1 MIGHSWRGICTGVWG
16 SRVRRVLVIGIGA
29 GDPEMITLQAVRALN
44 RVDVVLVLDKGKES
58 RQLIELREEI
68 CRRHLRDR
76 PYRIVEV
83 PDPRRPRRADGLSIT
98 EYEAAV
104 QDWHAK
110 RAEAL
115 EAVLLADVPENGCAA
130 FLVVGDPSLYDGT
143 IRVVHNILNRGNVAF
158 DWEVVPGITSLQALT
173 ARHRIPLN
181 QIGEQVVITTGRR
194 LSADPVPPAGTTGVM
209 LDDALACQAID
220 DPEIHIYWGANIG
233 TPEEVLREGPLTE
246 VIGEIIEARA
256 ELRERTGWVMDT
268 YLLRRE

>member
-1 MIGHSWRGICTGVWG
+1 MRT
-16 SRVRRVLVIGIGA
+16 VLVIGIGA

-44 RVDVVLVLDKGKES
+44 RVDVIMVLDKGKES
-58 RQLIELREEI
+58 RPLVELREEI

-83 PDPRRPRRADGLSIT
+83 PDPRRPRRSDGLSMA

-104 QDWHAK
+104 RDWHVK

-115 EAVLLADVPENGCAA
+115 ETVLLDDVAEDGCAA
-130 FLVVGDPSLYDGT
+130 FLVVGDPSLYDST
-143 IRVVHNILNRGNVAF
+143 IRVVRNILDRGNVEF
-158 DWEVVPGITSLQALT
+158 GWEVVPGITSLQALT

-181 QIGEQVVITTGRR
+181 GIGEPVAITTGRR
-194 LSADPVPPAGTTGVM
+194 LSADAELPDGTTAVM

-220 DPEIHIYWGANIG
+220 DPEVRIYWGANIG

-246 VIGEIIEARA
+246 VIGEIADARA

-268 YLLRRE
+268 YLLRRG